1 MPESVEISF
10 KTIVKTILFLIA
22 IFFIFWVKELVIAL
36 IISFIIASAYAPLV
50 EKLKEKKVPRVLSA
64 LLLYL
69 TTLTVLSF
77 LIYLVIQPLSHEFS
91 QISKN
96 VPQIINQF
104 TTSSFFKEYGIE
116 LKDALL
122 NFSSKL
128 QSLSLNAI
136 NLLIA
141 VLGGFL
147 QTAVVLVLSFY
158 LTIENSEIQNFIS
171 LIFPKKYQTFFF
183 KIWARSQKKLGSWV
197 KAQFFLMLIV
207 GFVSFIGLYLLGIP
221 FALSLAILSGLFEI
235 IPYAGP
241 IFAAIVAIFIAFIYA
256 GPFYALLT
264 LILYFLIQHLEN
276 YFIVPKIMQHTF
288 RLSPVLVI
296 SAIYLGSKL
305 AGAVG
310 GLLAIPVTLLITE
323 GIKEYQEL
331 KDAENDS

>member
-10 KTIVKTILFLIA
+10 KTIVKTILFLVA
-22 IFFIFWVKELVIAL
+22 IIFVLWVKELIIVL

-69 TTLTVLSF
+69 VTLAVLSF
-77 LIYLVIQPLSHEFS
+77 LIYLVIQPLSQEFY

-96 VPQIINQF
+96 IPQIINQF
-104 TTSSFFKEYGIE
+104 TTSSFFKEYGLE

-122 NFSSKL
+122 NLSTKL

-141 VLGGFL
+141 LLGGFL

-158 LTIENSEIQNFIS
+158 LTIENREIQSFIS
-171 LIFPKKYQTFFF
+171 VIFPKKYQNFFL
-183 KIWARSQKKLGSWV
+183 KIWVRSQKKLSSWV
-197 KAQFFLMLIV
+197 KAQFLLMLV
-207 GFVSFIGLYLLGIP
+207 VSVVSFLGLSLLGIP

-241 IFAAIVAIFIAFIYA
+241 IFAAIVAIFIALIYT

-264 LILYFLIQHLEN
+264 LILYFLIQQLEN
-276 YFIVPKIMQHTF
+276 YVIVPKIMERTF
-288 RLSPVLVI
+288 HLSPVMVI
-296 SAIYLGSKL
+296 SAIYIGAKLG
-305 AGAVG
+305 GAIG
-310 GLLAIPVTLLITE
+310 GFLAIPVSLLISE

-331 KDAENDS
+331 KNVENDL